1 MRHASPISRSVFR
14 RWRTPLVLAL
24 VSGVTA
30 AASAQD
36 TADWAS
42 SLSARYR
49 VVPNLTYLEA
59 DGFEAKLDV
68 IAPRA
73 APAPAGQVASAP
85 AAVPTVIY
93 IHGGGWVQGTK
104 ESSVLSLLPWLE
116 MGFAAVNVEY
126 RLAKVALAP
135 AAVEDCR
142 CALRWVLDHA
152 AEYGF
157 DRERIVVTGAS
168 AGGHLSLTTG
178 MLPSSA
184 GFDRRCP
191 ARAPQG
197 DGPADAAE
205 PEMRVAAI
213 VNWFGIS
220 DVGAVVEGEGAKTY
234 GVAWFAGL
242 PDRMELARR
251 VSPLTWVRADL
262 PPTLTIHGDA
272 DEIVEHSHATRLH
285 AALAQARVP
294 NRLLTIPGGGHGT
307 FTPAQW
313 ADAFDV
319 VRAFLNEHVPGIVV
333 KTPTTSP

>member
-1 MRHASPISRSVFR
+1 MIAGYRSFVAA
-14 RWRTPLVLAL
+14 LAPALLAAVL
-24 VSGVTA
+24 VSIFATP
-30 AASAQD
+30 SLAQD
-36 TADWAS
+36 PADWAS

-68 IAPRA
+68 IAPRP
-73 APAPAGQVASAP
+73 APAPAGQVASPP

-93 IHGGGWVQGTK
+93 IHGGGWVQGAK

-220 DVGAVVEGEGAKTY
+220 DVAAVVEGDGAKTY

-285 AALAQARVP
+285 AALAQAKVP

-307 FTPAQW
+307 FTPQQW

-319 VRAFLNEHVPGIVV
+319 VRAFLNEHVPGIGV
-333 KTPTTSP
+333 KAPATSP